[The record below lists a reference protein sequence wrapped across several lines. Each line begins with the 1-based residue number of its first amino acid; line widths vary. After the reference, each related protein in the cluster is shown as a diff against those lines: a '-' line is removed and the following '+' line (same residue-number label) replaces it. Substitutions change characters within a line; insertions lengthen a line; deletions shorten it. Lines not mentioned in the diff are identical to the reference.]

1 MNANQQTLNLTTMK
15 TRKTRVSFYQTSN
28 KWVSFLNELKNE
40 LENNSISA
48 LTSHIR
54 KHKVSNSWATFLKTN
69 NSVYM
74 NASGHFKW
82 NNQIVISRNLI
93 DAFREY
99 QAEVNEKYY
108 ADEYIKTTKVDP
120 SKVIKVK
127 PKMVRKNFKNTE
139 TKQIGLIRKFL
150 KWIY

>member
-15 TRKTRVSFYQTSN
+15 TKKSRVSFYQTSN

-40 LENNSISA
+40 LENSSISA

-54 KHKVSNSWATFLKTN
+54 KYKVSNSWAPFLKTN
-69 NSVYM
+69 NIVYM

-82 NNQIVISRNLI
+82 NNQIVISKNLI

-108 ADEYIKTTKVDP
+108 ADEYIKTTKVDQ

-127 PKMVRKNFKNTE
+127 PKMVRENFKNTE